1 MSVSLEVPSPKSRR
15 RKPPFRLLLAQVLGW
30 NMAVSL
36 VVGLLFWWFAGHGA
50 PRQIW
55 QYCEIALVYSNVYGL
70 LLGLSMP
77 YLGPRVAAFPSP
89 WQWILM
95 VTVLVALTATGSLV
109 VGAIFLAAG
118 VYHYGEFWERFVGNT
133 AIGTVISL
141 VIGISIAVY
150 EGFQE
155 KIRRTTIQLRTQEL
169 EKERALKAASEA
181 QLASLESRLHPHFL
195 FNTLNSISTLIHED
209 PARADRMLQRL
220 AALLRFSLDANARRL
235 VPLTLEMKIVS
246 DYLEIEKERLGTRLS
261 YALDIPPELEYLEVP
276 PLSVQTL
283 VENSI
288 KFAIA
293 PSPAGGS
300 IRVGARTEGGILV
313 LEVCDSGPGFGHHAL
328 ANGGGLENLQS
339 RLSTLFGDAAS
350 LAIHAQD
357 EGSRVTLSLP
367 QSVVE
372 VPR

>member
-1 MSVSLEVPSPKSRR
+1 MSVSLEAPSAKSRR
-15 RKPPFRLLLAQVLGW
+15 RKPRFRPLLVQVLGW
-30 NMAVSL
+30 NLAVSL
-36 VVGLLFWWFAGHGA
+36 AVGLLFWWFTGHGA
-50 PRQIW
+50 PGQIW

-70 LLGLSMP
+70 LMGLSMP

-95 VTVLVALTATGSLV
+95 VTVLAALTAVGSLV
-109 VGAIFLAAG
+109 VGLIFLATG
-118 VYHYGEFWERFVGNT
+118 FYPYGQFWERFVSNT

-141 VIGISIAVY
+141 IIGISIAVY
-150 EGFQE
+150 QGFQV
-155 KIRRTTIQLRTQEL
+155 KIERTTVQLRTQEL

-209 PARADRMLQRL
+209 PSRADRMLQRL

-261 YALDIPPELEYLEVP
+261 YALDIPPELKYLELP
-276 PLSVQTL
+276 PLCVQTL

-288 KFAIA
+288 KYAIA

-300 IRVGARTEGGILV
+300 IRVSARKEGGSLV
-313 LEVCDSGPGFGHHAL
+313 LEVCDSGPGFQHHTPAS
-328 ANGGGLENLQS
+328 GGGLDNLQS

-350 LAIHAQD
+350 LAIQTQE

-372 VPR
+372 VRR